1 MKLRTCE
8 GDEENGVFYTF
19 FLVCK
24 AQMHIGCNHYTIF
37 KMSARNEVEAFLFRA
52 PSVFSVVV
60 FITNLRIL

>member
-1 MKLRTCE
+1 MK
-8 GDEENGVFYTF
+8 GMKKMDFFYTF

>member
-8 GDEENGVFYTF
+8 GDEENVFFYTF

-37 KMSARNEVEAFLFRA
+37 KMSARNEEAFLFCA
-52 PSVFSVVV
+52 PSAFSVVV
-60 FITNLRIL
+60 FITNVRIL